1 MLSSAQRRRY
11 YATADTAI
19 SVQAILVEKTS
30 ATAVVSRF
38 GFRQQ
43 RSVGSAD
50 LILQM

>member
-1 MLSSAQRRRY
+1 MMFSSAQRLRY
-11 YATADTAI
+11 AAADTAI

-43 RSVGSAD
+43 GSVGSD
-50 LILQM
+50 DFILQM